1 MGTAH
6 LTREIPAERAVAA
19 IIPRQEIINALQDP
33 EASPELTLQ
42 VATASGDATST
53 IGIEWSRDELE
64 QLLRGID
71 SDNVVLTLDS
81 DELQWAFDDVEAHG
95 LRQRALIFTVAA
107 AGALGSGAT
116 IANAMPMSG
125 PGAGG
130 AAAVP
135 VAQVQASSSVVADAP
150 ISNAHTPGL
159 QIGDAGSTASARQ
172 SVQASSSVIADAPMS
187 NVHTP
192 GLQIGDG
199 GSTAAA
205 RQSVQV
211 SSPSVADAP
220 MSNVHTPGLQIG
232 DSESTAATPSVQAS
246 SADSTVSDAASGAG
260 YVAPT
265 STSHETF
272 GIQLPAGSVEGLL
285 AGGALLVIA
294 GATFASRRMGSA
306 RPA

>member
-71 SDNVVLTLDS
+71 SDDVVLTLDS

-130 AAAVP
+130 GTAVP

-150 ISNAHTPGL
+150 MSNA
-159 QIGDAGSTASARQ
+159 
-172 SVQASSSVIADAPMS
+172 
-187 NVHTP
+187 
-192 GLQIGDG
+192 
-199 GSTAAA
+199 
-205 RQSVQV
+205 
-211 SSPSVADAP
+211 
-220 MSNVHTPGLQIG
+220 HTPGLQIG

-246 SADSTVSDAASGAG
+246 SADSTISDAASGAG
-260 YVAPT
+260 YVAPA

-272 GIQLPAGSVEGLL
+272 EVQLPAGSVEGLL